1 MNACA
6 QCAVRDTAICRSLT
20 ADELEALSNL
30 GRHQTLKRGQTM
42 VWQGDKSL
50 LVGNVIEGVL
60 KLSVSTVDGRE
71 QTLGIMFPGDFIGRP
86 FGPKTNHSVVALT
99 DAEICTFR
107 RSAFDEFARGHPELE
122 HSLLQRTL
130 TELDR
135 TRQWMLLLGRKS
147 ATGRVASFLLE
158 MSTRAVKPCDD
169 ADIPGSI
176 EFELPLSRQD
186 IADLL
191 GLTIE
196 TVSRQITHLRDEGV
210 IETPSRRTIVV
221 CDSERLEACADES

>member
-6 QCAVRDTAICRSLT
+6 QCAVRETAICNSLT
-20 ADELEALSNL
+20 ETELESLNRL

-42 VWQGDKSL
+42 QWQGDDAL

-60 KLSVSTVDGRE
+60 KLSSSTVDGRD
-71 QTLGIMFPGDFIGRP
+71 QTLGIVFPSDFIGRP
-86 FGPKTNHSVVALT
+86 FGPKATHSVVALS
-99 DAEICTFR
+99 DAQVCTFR
-107 RSAFDEFARGHPELE
+107 RSAFDDFAQSHPHLE
-122 HSLLQRTL
+122 HSLLQQTIA
-130 TELDR
+130 ELDR

-158 MSTRAVKPCDD
+158 MALRSAPCRSAAD
-169 ADIPGSI
+169 ASRPIRFD
-176 EFELPLSRQD
+176 LPLNRQD

-196 TVSRQITHLRDEGV
+196 TVSRQFSALRDQGCIAIPNRKA
-210 IETPSRRTIVV
+210 IEILDLGALTI
-221 CDSERLEACADES
+221 CAEET